1 MTEKLSN
8 MKERDRMEYYITTFL
23 NYAEDG
29 NYSKAYNM
37 LYENF
42 KAKYFPTDLKF
53 EEYAKTHFISMEDK
67 EFTNIE
73 RQDNTYY
80 MWVTIKD
87 VLNGKKDDPGVEY
100 TFVIRENSLND
111 IDLSFIRDNITYVSQ
126 NESLFSGTIRKN
138 LELVSSEDKLIQEV
152 SEISLLY
159 DLYKKNNISDNYYIE
174 ENGYNLSGGE
184 RKKIILARG
193 LLHFKEVLVL
203 DEVFNEIS
211 VEEERII
218 LKNIFAR
225 YSNKIVILISHRQDN
240 MDLFDKKYAFEGDGC
255 IHEIK

>member
-1 MTEKLSN
+1 MDKNKKKIYISIIIVLVLLIILVSVAVNIKQNAEKDQFKINENGINYDEVEKTIMTEKLSN

-111 IDLSFIRDNITYVSQ
+111 IDLSFSV
-126 NESLFSGTIRKN
+126 
-138 LELVSSEDKLIQEV
+138 
-152 SEISLLY
+152 
-159 DLYKKNNISDNYYIE
+159 
-174 ENGYNLSGGE
+174 
-184 RKKIILARG
+184 
-193 LLHFKEVLVL
+193 KE
-203 DEVFNEIS
+203 
-211 VEEERII
+211 
-218 LKNIFAR
+218 
-225 YSNKIVILISHRQDN
+225 
-240 MDLFDKKYAFEGDGC
+240 
-255 IHEIK
+255 